1 MLTLEQ
7 LYKLGENENIDIF
20 GSLTLPLDSPFNRT
34 TLINTILI
42 KCGQN
47 YPVYAD
53 PFVMASAIAVWS
65 AKNQYTFNHI
75 AKILTAEYNPI
86 DNKDYY
92 EETTT
97 KRERDLKDN
106 TIGNTKKSDTSNVS
120 TDKTTTHSGT
130 DQTVE
135 EATTSAYN
143 SSSYQPDDKTTTDI
157 KHGESIKDKGTGN
170 TKTDSNLNSTTD
182 KKIDEDETI
191 KVTTHQRGNIGV
203 TSFFDIE
210 RGEYQLME
218 DYNPYDFLAGLF
230 ENELT
235 LCIY

>member
-7 LYKLGENENIDIF
+7 LYNLGENENIDIF
-20 GSLTLPLDSPFNRT
+20 GNLTLPLGSPFNRT

-75 AKILTAEYNPI
+75 AKILTADYNPI

-106 TIGNTKKSDTSNVS
+106 TTGTTNKTDNSNMS
-120 TDKTTTHSGT
+120 SDKTTTHTGT
-130 DQTVE
+130 DQTIDE
-135 EATTSAYN
+135 QTTSAYN
-143 SSSYQPDDKTTTDI
+143 ATDYQPNDKTTTDI
-157 KHGESIKDKGTGN
+157 IHGENIRDQGTGV
-170 TKTDSNLNSTTD
+170 TSSRSNLNSKTD
-182 KKIDEDETI
+182 KNVDEDETI
-191 KVTTHQRGNIGV
+191 TIKTHQRGYIGV

-218 DYNPYDFLAGLF
+218 DYNPYDFIAGLF